1 MLTDRKTWTGAGI
14 PPAHCDAVGRKIAD
28 PAIPE
33 RRGTNDGVSGHMAA
47 AATLPTAR
55 STRSV
60 LPETPPPAQS
70 RGLTENAVW
79 LSADAAHLKDD

>member
-1 MLTDRKTWTGAGI
+1 M
-14 PPAHCDAVGRKIAD
+14 
-28 PAIPE
+28 
-33 RRGTNDGVSGHMAA
+33 
-47 AATLPTAR
+47 AR

-70 RGLTENAVW
+70 KGLAEKAVW